1 MNRRQAD
8 PTKRRRQQ
16 NDTDEIG
23 PKAWSDPT
31 GQALNVCWSRSRE
44 RQHHGLNHGRRTPVL
59 RHQYKTGWKLR
70 YLSPGGAFHKDA
82 CPWIIRTELCSIK
95 PKTLPRSDK

>member
-70 YLSPGGAFHKDA
+70 FFHREVRFIKMHRLFHWLTRLRRLLRRAFSEYD
-82 CPWIIRTELCSIK
+82 
-95 PKTLPRSDK
+95 

>member
-8 PTKRRRQQ
+8 PTKQRRQQ

-23 PKAWSDPT
+23 SKAWSDPT

-70 YLSPGGAFHKDA
+70 CLSPGDAFHKDTSLVSFA
-82 CPWIIRTELCSIK
+82 NYFYTIVAPTIL
-95 PKTLPRSDK
+95 